1 MEKLI
6 KHGRI
11 MNHKSSKYE
20 HMMNVRAKHNINCT
34 LEDDSIDDYYIDS
47 KLGGAKIIMSF
58 RSGLFF
64 YGPYNND
71 PRISNIE
78 FTLSLNTG
86 FLSWLEIWKKI
97 DDFITEHEIDRLW
110 IESLDIY
117 SYHNPFDDNETIII
131 KPFITG

>member
-11 MNHKSSKYE
+11 MNPKTSKYE

-34 LEDDSIDDYYIDS
+34 LEDDTIDDYYADS
-47 KLGGAKIIMSF
+47 KLGGAKIHMSF
-58 RSGLFF
+58 SNSLFF

-71 PRISNIE
+71 PRISRIE
-78 FTLSLNTG
+78 FTLSLNNG
-86 FLSWLEIWKKI
+86 FLSWLDIWKKI

-110 IESLDIY
+110 IESLNIY
-117 SYHNPFDDNETIII
+117 SYHNPFDNNETIII